1 MKIKDTY
8 LFGDAVNKKG
18 WTAQELE
25 DLGCQAQA
33 RASVLKNVS
42 KDYILDVLTDTGKI
56 FKDKNSKF
64 RKLALEHL
72 RDAVSFSEPVII
84 ETLNIIPEILSKR
97 ELSKRMNLELFLPY
111 ALETAVERRGY
122 DGLIKAVPR
131 GVALHVGA
139 GNVFLGI
146 IDSLILGMVTKN
158 ANIVKI
164 SSTGS
169 NFANIFMQAL
179 QSCDRKG
186 ILSKSVAVINWKGG
200 QSDLEEAILK
210 FTNTVF
216 VWGGAEAVL
225 SYRRIAPIGV
235 NVMGFGPKTS
245 MAIVYENAW
254 KNEGYKGIAEKVAKD
269 VCSWDQSACSSM
281 HTLYF
286 ICQDKKNHK
295 RIIEGFKREA
305 EIAFSEYQKKMPQGA
320 LSEDEKV
327 EITKARQMAKVD
339 MAFNN
344 ADMKSSFPKT
354 DWTIIYEKS
363 PEYKISPLNRVMY
376 FKIVSSLNEIKKNI
390 KKYSGYIQ
398 TIGVGGHLC
407 DRKEVVDTFH
417 DIGIARV
424 VKLGSMLEGVTGSPH
439 DGIYPMMSLINWI
452 GIEGK
457 PSQIERIS
465 ELIRFVKKKSPF
477 YKKHFKD
484 IGEVRTLEDFRKLPF
499 LEKDHIYANTPP
511 DSSAMMTSKVHRG
524 VYFASGG
531 STGSPKYIF
540 YNSHEYDHTVR
551 LLAYTMEAGGLNG
564 DDVIA
569 NLFIAGNLWS
579 SWLSVEKAIAY
590 TKAISVPVGSSLP
603 IENIV
608 KYLQDFKVTAII
620 GLPSFLVRL
629 AEYADENKKHFKLN
643 IKKIFY
649 GGEYVGDEMIKFFQ
663 SIFPGVEVK
672 SAGFATADAGV
683 VGFQCQK
690 CYKGVHHIFSNSQ
703 YMEFVDPETLKP
715 VKHGEI
721 GELVITSLTKRHM
734 PIIRFRL
741 GDLGRW
747 ILKPCKCGRYEHL
760 FEVLGRSDD
769 RIHVGG
775 SHLFVTDVQ
784 NAVGKIKELSFN
796 FQLMMEKKGYKD
808 TLTIAVEVKNEKDL
822 KDADKI
828 SKNLLQEIYKNCDD
842 LKESIN
848 MKWLD
853 APKIELLGPNFIER
867 VLRTGKIKRVIDKRI
882 KIV

>member
-8 LFGDAVNKKG
+8 LFGEVRNKKS
-18 WTAQELE
+18 WNAEELE
-25 DLGCQAQA
+25 DLGRKAKS
-33 RASVLKNVS
+33 RAAILKNVPRE
-42 KDYILDVLTDTGKI
+42 YILNVLAETGKI
-56 FKDKNSKF
+56 FKDKNSAF

-72 RDAVSFSEPVII
+72 RGAVSFSEPVIV
-84 ETLNIIPEILSKR
+84 ETLDIIPEILSKK

-122 DGLIKAVPR
+122 DGLIRAVPR
-131 GVALHVGA
+131 GVALHIGA

-146 IDSLILGMVTKN
+146 IDSLILGMLTKN

-179 QSCDRKG
+179 RSCDKKG
-186 ILSKSVAVINWKGG
+186 ILSSSVAVINWKGG
-200 QSDLEEAILK
+200 QSDLEETILK

-216 VWGGAEAVL
+216 VWGGAGAVL
-225 SYRRIAPIGV
+225 SYRRIAPLGV

-245 MAIVYENAW
+245 MAIVYENEW

-269 VCSWDQSACSSM
+269 VCAWDQSACSSM

-286 ICQDKKNHK
+286 ICPDKKQHK
-295 RIIEGFKREA
+295 RIIEGFTREA
-305 EIAFSEYQKKMPQGA
+305 EKAFSAYQKKLPQGG

-339 MAFNN
+339 KAFDN
-344 ADMKSSFPKT
+344 AEIKSSFPKT

-363 PEYKISPLNRVMY
+363 PDYKISPLNRVMY
-376 FKIVSSLNEIKKNI
+376 FKIVSSLKEIKKSV

-407 DRKEVVDTFH
+407 DRKEVVDAFY
-417 DIGIARV
+417 DLGIARV
-424 VKLGSMLEGVTGSPH
+424 VKLGKMLEGVTGSPH

-457 PSQIERIS
+457 PSQLERIS
-465 ELIRFVKKKSPF
+465 ELIRFVKEKSPF
-477 YKKHFKD
+477 YKKHLAAV
-484 IGEVRTLEDFRKLPF
+484 GEIRTMEDFQKVPF
-499 LEKDHIYANTPP
+499 LEKNHIYDNTPP

-551 LLAYTMEAGGLNG
+551 MLAYTMEAGGLNS

-603 IENIV
+603 MENIV
-608 KYLQDFKVTAII
+608 KYLEDFKVTAVI

-629 AEYADENKKHFKLN
+629 AEFANENRKQFKLN

-663 SIFPGVEVK
+663 KIFPGVEVK

-690 CYKGVHHIFSNSQ
+690 CSKGVHHLFDHSQ
-703 YMEFVDPETLKP
+703 YMEFVNPQTLKP
-715 VKHGEI
+715 VKAGEI

-747 ILKPCKCGRYEHL
+747 ILKPCECGRKELL

-775 SHLFVTDVQ
+775 AHLFVSDIQ
-784 NAVGKIKELSFN
+784 NAVGKVKELSFN

-808 TLTIAVEVKNEKDL
+808 TLTVAVEVKNAKDL
-822 KDADKI
+822 NKADKI
-828 SKNLLQEIYKNCDD
+828 SQKLRKEIYSHCED
-842 LKESIN
+842 LRESIK

-853 APKIELLGPNFIER
+853 APKIELLAPNFIER

-882 KIV
+882 KI

>member
-1 MKIKDTY
+1 MKLKDTY
-8 LFGDAVNKKG
+8 LFGKAINKKSWQAG
-18 WTAQELE
+18 ELE
-25 DLGCQAQA
+25 DLGRQSQT
-33 RASVLKNVS
+33 RAAALKNVPRE
-42 KDYILDVLTDTGKI
+42 YIINVLAETGKI
-56 FKDKNSKF
+56 FKDKNSAF

-72 RDAVSFSEPVII
+72 REAVSFSEPVIV
-84 ETLNIIPEILSKR
+84 ETLNIIPEILSKQ

-111 ALETAVERRGY
+111 ALETAVERRSY

-131 GVALHVGA
+131 GVALHIGA

-146 IDSLILGMVTKN
+146 IDSLILGMLTKN

-179 QSCDRKG
+179 LSCDKKG
-186 ILSKSVAVINWKGG
+186 TLAKSVAVINWKGG
-200 QSDLEEAILK
+200 QSNLEETILK

-216 VWGGAEAVL
+216 VWGGAQAVL

-245 MAIVYENAW
+245 MAIVYENSW

-286 ICQDKKNHK
+286 VCPDKAQHK
-295 RIIEGFKREA
+295 RIIEGFSREA
-305 EIAFSEYQKKMPQGA
+305 ETAFSAYQKKMPQGS

-339 MAFNN
+339 KAFNN
-344 ADMKSSFPKT
+344 ADIKSSFPKT
-354 DWTIIYEKS
+354 DWTVIYEKS
-363 PEYKISPLNRVMY
+363 SEYKISPLNRVMY
-376 FKIVSSLNEIKKNI
+376 FKIVSSLDDIKKSV

-407 DRKEVVDTFH
+407 DRKEVVDAFH

-457 PSQIERIS
+457 PSQLERIS
-465 ELIRFVKKKSPF
+465 ELIRFVKKESPF
-477 YKKHFKD
+477 YKKHFKN
-484 IGEVRTLEDFRKLPF
+484 IGEIRTLEDFRALPF
-499 LEKDHIYANTPP
+499 LEKNHIYDNTPP
-511 DSSAMMTSKVHRG
+511 DSSAMMTSKVQRG

-540 YNSHEYDHTVR
+540 YDSREYDHTVKS
-551 LLAYTMEAGGLNG
+551 LAYTMEAGGLNG

-579 SWLSVEKAIAY
+579 SWISVEKAIAY

-608 KYLQDFKVTAII
+608 KYLQDFKVTAVI
-620 GLPSFLVRL
+620 GLPSFLVKL
-629 AEYADENKKHFKLN
+629 AEYANENKSRFKLN

-663 SIFPGVEVK
+663 KIFPGVEVK

-683 VGFQCQK
+683 IGFQCQS
-690 CYKGVHHIFSNSQ
+690 CSKGLHHIFDNSQ

-715 VKHGEI
+715 VKPGEI

-747 ILKPCKCGRYEHL
+747 ILKPCACGRREPL

-775 SHLFVTDVQ
+775 AHLFVSDIQ

-796 FQLMMEKKGYKD
+796 FQLLMDKKGHKD
-808 TLTIAVEVKNEKDL
+808 ILTIAVEVKNKKDL
-822 KDADKI
+822 KQADKI
-828 SKNLLQEIYKNCDD
+828 SKKLRQEVYKNCED
-842 LKESIN
+842 LKESVN
-848 MKWLD
+848 LKWLD
-853 APKIELLGPNFIER
+853 APKIELLGPGFIEK

-882 KIV
+882 KI